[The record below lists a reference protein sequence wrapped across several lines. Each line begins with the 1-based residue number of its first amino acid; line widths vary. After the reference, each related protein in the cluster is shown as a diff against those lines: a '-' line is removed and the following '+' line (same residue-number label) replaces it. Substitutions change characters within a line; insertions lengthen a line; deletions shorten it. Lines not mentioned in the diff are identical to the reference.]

1 MAWNEPGNSGRDP
14 WGGGNRNDQ
23 GPPDLDEVVKKLQQ
37 GLNGLFGKSGGGSGG
52 GDPAVRGHRLAQRR
66 RGGHL
71 CDDAVAGADGGWAQ
85 AAGLSCLEDDAHHPG
100 EQPVP
105 DVGAGDH

>member
-1 MAWNEPGNSGRDP
+1 MAWNEPGNNGRDP

-52 GDPAVRGHRLAQRR
+52 GPPRHVFRTSKPPFACCANPFLIGHCIKFR
-66 RGGHL
+66 
-71 CDDAVAGADGGWAQ
+71 
-85 AAGLSCLEDDAHHPG
+85 
-100 EQPVP
+100 
-105 DVGAGDH
+105 